1 MPIIAQTISPPTAPS
16 LLLGSSSLTATTAHK
31 MPANTLLMRYNPA
44 PIITGIK
51 TIQSIIVPSVYIQTL
66 YGIMVE

>member
-1 MPIIAQTISPPTAPS
+1 MPIITQTISPPTAPS

-51 TIQSIIVPSVYIQTL
+51 TI
-66 YGIMVE
+66 

>member
-1 MPIIAQTISPPTAPS
+1 MPIITQTINPPAAPS
-16 LLLGSSSLTATTAHK
+16 LLLGSSSLRATTAHK
-31 MPANTLLMRYNPA
+31 MSVNTLLMRYNPA

-51 TIQSIIVPSVYIQTL
+51 AIQSIIVPSVYIQTL